1 MSENKRSFW
10 ASVPGLVTGIAGLLT
25 GVVGLVTV
33 LIQLNV
39 IGGDKVGGNKASDTP
54 AVSATTV
61 APSGTTPK
69 AAEVGSFTVSPKPLT
84 FGPTDP
90 KVKTVTV
97 KNTSDT
103 AWLTLQSP
111 RITGDN
117 AAQFSAAFDTCS
129 GAPLQPGLSCT
140 LKVTFTPAGPLG
152 NYKATL
158 QIPAPAGA
166 VRADEVP
173 LTASTLLG
181 G

>member
-1 MSENKRSFW
+1 MSESKRSFW
-10 ASVPGLVTGIAGLLT
+10 ASVPGVVTGIAGLLT

-39 IGGDKVGGNKASDTP
+39 IGGDKAGGNKVPDAPGAS
-54 AVSATTV
+54 VTTL
-61 APSGTTPK
+61 APSGTTPTT
-69 AAEVGSFTVSPKPLT
+69 EVGSFTVAPKPLT
-84 FGPTDP
+84 FGPTD

-103 AWLTLQSP
+103 ASITLQP
-111 RITGDN
+111 PKVTGDN
-117 AAQFSAAFDTCS
+117 AGQFSAAFDSCS
-129 GAPLQPGLSCT
+129 GAPLRPGLSCT
-140 LKVTFTPAGPLG
+140 LKVTFTPAGALG

-158 QIPAPAGA
+158 QVQPAAGA

-173 LTASTLLG
+173 LTASSLLG

>member
-10 ASVPGLVTGIAGLLT
+10 SSVPGLVTGMAGLLT
-25 GVVGLVTV
+25 GIVGLVTV

-39 IGGDKVGGNKASDTP
+39 IGGDKPGTP
-54 AVSATTV
+54 AATATTV
-61 APSGTTPK
+61 ANAGGTT
-69 AAEVGSFTVSPKPLT
+69 ATTEVGSFTVSPKPLT
-84 FGPTDP
+84 FGPTDS

-103 AWLTLQSP
+103 ASISLQPP
-111 RITGDN
+111 RVTGDN
-117 AAQFSAAFDTCS
+117 AGQFSAAFDTCS
-129 GAPLQPGLSCT
+129 SAPLRPNLSCT
-140 LKVTFTPAGPLG
+140 LKVTFAPDRPLG

-158 QIPAPAGA
+158 QVQPAAGA
-166 VRADEVP
+166 VRAEEVQ

>member
-1 MSENKRSFW
+1 MSETKRSFW

-33 LIQLNV
+33 LIQLNI
-39 IGGDKVGGNKASDTP
+39 IGGDKAGGDKASSDKP
-54 AVSATTV
+54 AVSATTL
-61 APSGTTPK
+61 APSGTTPTT
-69 AAEVGSFTVSPKPLT
+69 AEVGSFTVAPKPVT
-84 FGPTDP
+84 FGPTD

-97 KNTSDT
+97 KNTSDS
-103 AWLTLQSP
+103 ASITLQPP
-111 RITGDN
+111 RVTGDN
-117 AAQFSAAFDTCS
+117 ATQFTAAFDTCS
-129 GAPLQPGLSCT
+129 GAPLKPGLSCT

-158 QIPAPAGA
+158 QVQPAAGA

-173 LTASTLLG
+173 LTASSLLG